1 MVKVVLNSSFLGLN
15 ESPCEILRKLG
26 NRRARIN
33 YWGFLVLAEDEKS
46 DVGLAVVH
54 AFTLLGEAFVRFL
67 KFLAACDEGLLQLS
81 WQAERVEVGNRS
93 PVLELHVVIELE
105 ELAVELS
112 AFGQR
117 FADVAY
123 KILLTDR
130 LCNDVLNV
138 LVGDRVVE
146 KLCLLQGRHLRW
158 RHVGPLG

>member
-1 MVKVVLNSSFLGLN
+1 MVKVVLISRFIGLN

-26 NRRARIN
+26 DSRALIN
-33 YWGFLVLAEDEKS
+33 YWGFLMLAEDEKS

-54 AFTLLGEAFVRFL
+54 AFALFGEAFVRFF

-93 PVLELHVVIELE
+93 PVFELHVVVELE

-112 AFGQR
+112 TFGER

-123 KILLTDR
+123 KILLTDG
-130 LCNDVLNV
+130 LCNDILNV

-146 KLCLLQGRHLRW
+146 KLCLLQGRHLR
-158 RHVGPLG
+158 RRYMCPLG